1 MKKSE
6 LRSIIKTLISE
17 ILDEQKNLEE
27 INTTANIDGYQTPYA
42 FSGDED
48 NETSHKKKIKSKA
61 EVFDYKS
68 TENEKSNTVSL
79 NEGKSLFH
87 LFRDHP
93 DLSPSQ
99 KVGVT
104 IREINKLMTEIEKLI
119 NVSTRYKAET
129 QVNSSSL
136 WKTTNRYLE
145 KLDEKIKRISYKLKE
160 LK

>member
-6 LRSIIKTLISE
+6 LRNLIKNLISE
-17 ILDEQKNLEE
+17 ILDEDKSLKE
-27 INTTANIDGYQTPYA
+27 INTTANFDGYQTPYA

-48 NETSHKKKIKSKA
+48 NETSHKKKIKSRA

-119 NVSTRYKAET
+119 NVSTRYKAEK
-129 QVNSSSL
+129 QFNSSSL